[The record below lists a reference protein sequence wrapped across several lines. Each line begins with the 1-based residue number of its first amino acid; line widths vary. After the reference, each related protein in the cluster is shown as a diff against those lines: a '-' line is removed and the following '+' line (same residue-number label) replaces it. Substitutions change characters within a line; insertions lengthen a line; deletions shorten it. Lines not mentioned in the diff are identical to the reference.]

1 MKGISQKM
9 SVSEII
15 EKIRSEYSE
24 INWLKSRSS
33 FYKIT
38 KQGVLVQY
46 DIKELEKKYVK
57 SNFLI
62 INKFAES
69 AINWNSDL
77 ENYFVITELTDIP
90 KTGNI
95 EITKNNKLTEFERN
109 IGQSYFTI
117 EQDFFTCHFIKVEKD
132 SEEYLESL
140 QKVISL
146 NFDCF
151 VEQMCLETSTWDDYG
166 YQLVFNLKIWEQTF
180 ELRVNPNNDIT
191 KDYLKSGKGEYPY
204 ENFCSLGEGAYYEFL
219 KKYLSYEDRRKWFT
233 RSRDLAY
240 NISVLDKFAKK
251 YLLESDLEEG
261 TLTFNPPNGKFHS
274 FLYNS
279 FLRTTTIK
287 EIKEVFHP
295 LTVFGYTDSKVY
307 YSEDEIS
314 TPSNKSIKEVVDDR
328 VESINYSFK
337 EDGVDKGKLQFI
349 KNRMSELPMNVFA
362 VVGGNG
368 SGKSYKINHI
378 IKEHLE
384 GDNKFSQILHFSLSP
399 FDNIVHFNRD
409 GTSIEVADK
418 EKDSDGEI
426 IYEKVG
432 FVSVKYPPIPEVV
445 KKAEASLLTDV
456 KEYLHEKSR
465 KYLDSDN
472 TLKEGFEAE
481 ISIKESFSY
490 YIQNL
495 LFDLIASNKKLAQW
509 KSAIEFFE
517 FETWI
522 EDIKIAF
529 LDRDIIKE
537 DLEKIDNLSSGQAT
551 ILLYIT
557 KLVSS
562 INQGSL
568 VIFDEPETFM
578 HPPMVKAF
586 IRAVSEIVDNNKAF
600 CLIATHSPVIIQE
613 IPHCNVYRLDSNHG
627 LKNTNYK
634 TYGQNLDTLYKNIYG
649 VELQQTGYNSFFNK
663 KRDNIIKITRK
674 EEQEIDESIDSLSLK
689 DDNEIIKKQIEPLS
703 YKDDKK
709 YLGDEA
715 FLKYLVVKDEIEKA
729 GDVLSKE

>member
-1 MKGISQKM
+1 M
-9 SVSEII
+9 SVREII
-15 EKIRSEYSE
+15 EKIRSDYSE
-24 INWLKSRSS
+24 IDWGKNRKSFSRNKY
-33 FYKIT
+33 FRI
-38 KQGVLVQY
+38 LVQY
-46 DIKELEKKYVK
+46 DFEELKSKFSKQTKKR
-57 SNFLI
+57 FLI
-62 INKFAES
+62 ISNFSDSTIDWK
-69 AINWNSDL
+69 SDL
-77 ENYFVITELTDIP
+77 RDYFVITELTAPP

-95 EITKNNKLTEFERN
+95 EITKDNKIEEFEN
-109 IGQSYFTI
+109 HIGQSYFTI
-117 EQDFFTCHFIKVEKD
+117 EQDFFTCHFIKVEKN
-132 SEEYLESL
+132 SEKYLETL
-140 QKVISL
+140 QGIISL
-146 NFDCF
+146 SFDDF
-151 VEQMCLETSTWDDYG
+151 VDQICLEPNKWDDYG
-166 YQLVFNLKIWEQTF
+166 YQMILNLTIWEQTF
-180 ELRVNPNNDIT
+180 ELRVNPNNDVT
-191 KDYLKSGKGEYPY
+191 KNYLKSGKGKYPN

-219 KKYLSYEDRRKWFT
+219 KKYLSYESRQKWYN

-240 NISVLDKFAKK
+240 NISVLDTFAKK

-261 TLTFNPPNGKFHS
+261 TLAFNPPNGKFHS

-307 YSEDEIS
+307 YSKDE
-314 TPSNKSIKEVVDDR
+314 TLTHSNIKEVVDDR
-328 VESINYSFK
+328 VDSINYSFK
-337 EDGVDKGKLQFI
+337 EDGVDKGKLHFI

-384 GDNKFSQILHFSLSP
+384 GDNKFSQILHFSLNP
-399 FDNIVHFNRD
+399 FDNIIHFNRD
-409 GTSIEVADK
+409 GKSIEVADK
-418 EKDSDGEI
+418 ERDSDDEI

-432 FVSVKYPPIPEVV
+432 FVSVKHPPIPEVV

-456 KEYLHEKSR
+456 KMYLHEKSR

-472 TLKEGFEAE
+472 KLKQGFEAE

-490 YIQNL
+490 YIQSL
-495 LFDLIASNKKLAQW
+495 LFDLVASNKKLTQW

-517 FETWI
+517 FETWV

-586 IRAVSEIVDNNKAF
+586 IRAVSEIVNNNKAF

-613 IPHCNVYRLDSNHG
+613 IPHCNVYRLDSNHE

-649 VELQQTGYNSFFNK
+649 LALQQTGYNSFFNDLRYVIFEK
-663 KRDNIIKITRK
+663 IKETN
-674 EEQEIDESIDSLSLK
+674 QEDLEDVNLLSDK
-689 DDNEIIKKQIEPLS
+689 DIQ
-703 YKDDKK
+703 

-715 FLKYLVVKDEIEKA
+715 FLKYLEVKEEIEKA
-729 GDVLSKE
+729 GEVLSKE

>member
-1 MKGISQKM
+1 M
-9 SVSEII
+9 SVREII
-15 EKIRSEYSE
+15 EKIRSDYSE
-24 INWLKSRSS
+24 IDWGKNRKSFSRNKY
-33 FYKIT
+33 FRI
-38 KQGVLVQY
+38 LVQY
-46 DIKELEKKYVK
+46 DFEELKSKFSKQTKKR
-57 SNFLI
+57 FLI
-62 INKFAES
+62 ISNFSDSTIDWK
-69 AINWNSDL
+69 SDL
-77 ENYFVITELTDIP
+77 RDYFVITELTAPP

-95 EITKNNKLTEFERN
+95 EITKDNKIEEFEN
-109 IGQSYFTI
+109 HIGQSYFTI
-117 EQDFFTCHFIKVEKD
+117 EQDFFTCHFIKVEKN
-132 SEEYLESL
+132 SEKYLETL
-140 QKVISL
+140 QGIISL
-146 NFDCF
+146 SFDDF
-151 VEQMCLETSTWDDYG
+151 VDQICLEPNKWDDYG
-166 YQLVFNLKIWEQTF
+166 YQMILNLTIWEQTF
-180 ELRVNPNNDIT
+180 ELRVNPNNDVT
-191 KDYLKSGKGEYPY
+191 KNYLKSGKGKYPN

-219 KKYLSYEDRRKWFT
+219 KKYLSYESRQKWYN

-240 NISVLDKFAKK
+240 NISVLDTFAKK

-261 TLTFNPPNGKFHS
+261 TLAFNPPNGKFHS

-307 YSEDEIS
+307 YSKDE
-314 TPSNKSIKEVVDDR
+314 TLTHSNIKEVVDDR
-328 VESINYSFK
+328 VDSINYSFK
-337 EDGVDKGKLQFI
+337 EDGVDKGKLHFI

-368 SGKSYKINHI
+368 SGKSYKINQI

-399 FDNIVHFNRD
+399 FDNIIHFNRES
-409 GTSIEVADK
+409 TSIKVADK
-418 EKDSDGEI
+418 EKDSYGEI

-432 FVSVKYPPIPEVV
+432 FVSVKHPPISEVV
-445 KKAEASLLTDV
+445 KKAEATSLTDV

-472 TLKEGFEAE
+472 TLKQGFEAK

-495 LFDLIASNKKLAQW
+495 LFDLIASNKKLSQW
-509 KSAIEFFE
+509 ESAIEFFE
-517 FETWI
+517 FETWV

-586 IRAVSEIVDNNKAF
+586 IRAVSEIVNNNKAF

-613 IPHCNVYRLDSNHG
+613 IPHCNVYRLDSNHE

-649 VELQQTGYNSFFNK
+649 LALQQTGYNSFFNDLRYVIFEK
-663 KRDNIIKITRK
+663 IKETN
-674 EEQEIDESIDSLSLK
+674 QEDLEDVNLLSDK
-689 DDNEIIKKQIEPLS
+689 DIQ
-703 YKDDKK
+703 

-715 FLKYLVVKDEIEKA
+715 FLKYLEVKEEIEKA
-729 GDVLSKE
+729 GEVLSKE

>member
-1 MKGISQKM
+1 M

-15 EKIRSEYSE
+15 ERVRSEYSE
-24 INWLKSRSS
+24 IDWLKSRSS

-38 KQGVLVQY
+38 EQGILVQY
-46 DIKELEKKYVK
+46 DLKELENKYVK
-57 SNFLI
+57 SNFFI
-62 INKFAES
+62 INQFAES
-69 AINWNSDL
+69 TINWNSDL
-77 ENYFVITELTDIP
+77 ENYIVITELTDTP

-95 EITKNNKLTEFERN
+95 EITKNNKLTEFERS

-117 EQDFFTCHFIKVEKD
+117 EQDFFTCHFIRVEKGG
-132 SEEYLESL
+132 EEYLEIL
-140 QKVISL
+140 QEIISL
-146 NFDCF
+146 SFDDF
-151 VEQMCLETSTWDDYG
+151 VEQMRIEPNKWDDYG

-180 ELRVNPNNDIT
+180 ELRINPNKKVT
-191 KDYLKSGKGEYPY
+191 LDYLKSGGGDYPD
-204 ENFCSLGEGAYYEFL
+204 EDFCSLGEVVYYEFL
-219 KKYLSYEDRRKWFT
+219 KKYLSYKDRQKWFT

-240 NISVLDKFAKK
+240 NTSVLEKFAIEYSKK
-251 YLLESDLEEG
+251 SDSHG
-261 TLTFNPPNGKFHS
+261 QTLDFTPPNSEYHS

-279 FLRTTTIK
+279 FLRTTTLK
-287 EIKEVFHP
+287 EIKEIFHP
-295 LTVFGYTDSKVY
+295 LTVFGYTDSREC
-307 YSEDEIS
+307 YSEDETS
-314 TPSNKSIKEVVDDR
+314 SSSSKNLKEAVDDS

-337 EDGVDKGKLQFI
+337 ENGIDKGKLHFR
-349 KNRMSELPMNVFA
+349 KNRISELPMNVFA

-368 SGKSYKINHI
+368 SGKSYKINQI

-399 FDNIVHFNRD
+399 FDNIIHFNRD
-409 GTSIEVADK
+409 GTSIEVADI

-432 FVSVKYPPIPEVV
+432 FVSVKHPPIPEVV
-445 KKAEASLLTDV
+445 KKAKATPLTDV
-456 KEYLHEKSR
+456 KEYLREKSR

-472 TLKEGFEAE
+472 TLKQGFEAE

-495 LFDLIASNKKLAQW
+495 LFDLIASNTKLAQW
-509 KSAIEFFE
+509 ELAIEFFE
-517 FETWI
+517 FETWV

-586 IRAVSEIVDNNKAF
+586 VRAVSEIVNNNKAF

-627 LKNTNYK
+627 LQNTNYK

-663 KRDNIIKITRK
+663 KRENIIKITRK
-674 EEQEIDESIDSLSLK
+674 EEQEIGESIHSLSLR
-689 DDNEIIKKQIEPLS
+689 DDNEIIKKQIELLA
-703 YKDDKK
+703 YEDDEK

-729 GDVLSKE
+729 GEVLSKE

>member
-1 MKGISQKM
+1 M

-15 EKIRSEYSE
+15 ERIRSEYSE
-24 INWLKSRSS
+24 IDWLKSRSS

-46 DIKELEKKYVK
+46 DLKELEKKYVK
-57 SNFLI
+57 GNFLI
-62 INKFAES
+62 INKFAQS
-69 AINWNSDL
+69 AIDWNSDL

-95 EITKNNKLTEFERN
+95 EITKNNKLTEFERS

-117 EQDFFTCHFIKVEKD
+117 VQDFFICHFIRVEKN

-140 QKVISL
+140 QEIISL
-146 NFDCF
+146 SFDDF
-151 VEQMCLETSTWDDYG
+151 VEQISIKNSDWDDYG
-166 YQLVFNLKIWEQTF
+166 YKLVLNLTIWEQTF
-180 ELRVNPNNDIT
+180 ELRVNPKNNLSM
-191 KDYLKSGKGEYPY
+191 DYLKSDEGEYPD
-204 ENFCSLGEGAYYEFL
+204 EDFCSLGEVAYYEFL
-219 KKYLSYEDRRKWFT
+219 KKYLSYKNRQKWFT

-240 NISVLDKFAKK
+240 NTSVLEKFAIEYSKK
-251 YLLESDLEEG
+251 SDLHG
-261 TLTFNPPNGKFHS
+261 QTLDFTPPNSEYHS

-279 FLRTTTIK
+279 FLRTTTLK

-295 LTVFGYTDSKVY
+295 LTVFGYTDSREC
-307 YSEDEIS
+307 YSENETS
-314 TPSNKSIKEVVDDR
+314 PSSNKNLKEAVDDR

-337 EDGVDKGKLQFI
+337 ENGIDKGKLHFK

-368 SGKSYKINHI
+368 SGKSYKINQI

-384 GDNKFSQILHFSLSP
+384 RDNKFSQILHFSLSP
-399 FDNIVHFNRD
+399 FDNIIHFNRD
-409 GTSIEVADK
+409 GTSIKVADI

-432 FVSVKYPPIPEVV
+432 FVSVKHPPIPEVV
-445 KKAEASLLTDV
+445 KKAKATQLTDV

-472 TLKEGFEAE
+472 TLKQGFEAE

-495 LFDLIASNKKLAQW
+495 LFDLIASNTKLAQW
-509 KSAIEFFE
+509 ELAIKFFE
-517 FETWI
+517 FETWV
-522 EDIKIAF
+522 EDIKSAF

-586 IRAVSEIVDNNKAF
+586 IRAVSELVDNNKAF
-600 CLIATHSPVIIQE
+600 CLMATHSPVIIQE
-613 IPHCNVYRLDSNHG
+613 IPHCNVYKLDSNHE
-627 LKNTNYK
+627 LTNIYYK

-649 VELQQTGYNSFFNK
+649 VELQQTGYNSFFNDRK
-663 KRDNIIKITRK
+663 KKII
-674 EEQEIDESIDSLSLK
+674 EEGQEDLEDVNLLSDEDR
-689 DDNEIIKKQIEPLS
+689 Q
-703 YKDDKK
+703 

-715 FLKYLVVKDEIEKA
+715 FLKYLVVKDEIEKV
-729 GDVLSKE
+729 GEVLSKE

>member
-1 MKGISQKM
+1 M

-15 EKIRSEYSE
+15 ERIRSEYSE
-24 INWLKSRSS
+24 IDWLKSRSN
-33 FYKIT
+33 FYKIPD
-38 KQGVLVQY
+38 QGIFVQY
-46 DIKELEKKYVK
+46 NLKDLEKKYESSK
-57 SNFLI
+57 FLI
-62 INKFAES
+62 INKFAKS
-69 AINWNSDL
+69 AIDWNYDL
-77 ENYFVITELTDIP
+77 GNYFVITELTDSP

-95 EITKNNKLTEFERN
+95 EFTKNNKAREFEN
-109 IGQSYFTI
+109 CIGQSYFTI
-117 EQDFFTCHFIKVEKD
+117 EQDFFTCHFIRVEKD
-132 SEEYLESL
+132 GEEYLEIL
-140 QKVISL
+140 HEIISL
-146 NFDCF
+146 SFDDF
-151 VEQMCLETSTWDDYG
+151 VKQMRLEHNKWDDYG

-180 ELRVNPNNDIT
+180 ELRVNPNKSVT
-191 KDYLKSGKGEYPY
+191 LDYLKNGGGEYPD
-204 ENFCSLGEGAYYEFL
+204 EDFCSLGEVAYYEFL
-219 KKYLSYEDRRKWFT
+219 KKYLSYKDRQKWFT

-240 NISVLDKFAKK
+240 NTSVLEKFAIKYSKK
-251 YLLESDLEEG
+251 SDSHG
-261 TLTFNPPNGKFHS
+261 QTLDFTPPNSEYHS

-279 FLRTTTIK
+279 FLRTTTLK
-287 EIKEVFHP
+287 EIKEVLHP
-295 LTVFGYTDSKVY
+295 LTVFGYIDSRECY
-307 YSEDEIS
+307 LEDETLS
-314 TPSNKSIKEVVDDR
+314 SSSKNIKEAVDDK

-337 EDGVDKGKLQFI
+337 EDGIDKGKLHFI

-368 SGKSYKINHI
+368 SGKSYKINQI

-399 FDNIVHFNRD
+399 FDNIIHFNRD
-409 GTSIEVADK
+409 STSIEVADK

-432 FVSVKYPPIPEVV
+432 FVSVKHPPIPEVV
-445 KKAEASLLTDV
+445 KKAEATTLTDV

-472 TLKEGFEAE
+472 TLKQGFEAE

-509 KSAIEFFE
+509 ESAIEFFE
-517 FETWI
+517 FETWV
-522 EDIKIAF
+522 EDIKVAF
-529 LDRDIIKE
+529 LDRDIIKK
-537 DLEKIDNLSSGQAT
+537 DLEKIDKLSSGQAT

-562 INQGSL
+562 INQVSL
-568 VIFDEPETFM
+568 LIFDEPETFM

-586 IRAVSEIVDNNKAF
+586 IRAVSEIVNNNKAF

-613 IPHCNVYRLDSNHG
+613 IPHCNVFRLDSNHG

-674 EEQEIDESIDSLSLK
+674 EEQEIGESIDSLSHR
-689 DDNEIIKKQIEPLS
+689 DENEIIKKQIELLA
-703 YKDDKK
+703 YEDDKR

-715 FLKYLVVKDEIEKA
+715 FLKYLEVKEELEKA

>member
-1 MKGISQKM
+1 M

-15 EKIRSEYSE
+15 ERIRSEYSE
-24 INWLKSRSS
+24 IDWLKSRSS

-38 KQGVLVQY
+38 EQGILVQY
-46 DIKELEKKYVK
+46 DLKELEEKYVK
-57 SNFLI
+57 GNFLI
-62 INKFAES
+62 INKFAQS
-69 AINWNSDL
+69 AIDWNSDL

-95 EITKNNKLTEFERN
+95 EITKNNKLTEFEN
-109 IGQSYFTI
+109 YIGQSYFII
-117 EQDFFTCHFIKVEKD
+117 EQDFFTSHFIRVEKD
-132 SEEYLESL
+132 DEKYLETVQEIIFLS
-140 QKVISL
+140 
-146 NFDCF
+146 FDDF
-151 VEQMCLETSTWDDYG
+151 IEQMSIKNSDWDDYG
-166 YQLVFNLKIWEQTF
+166 YKLVLNFTIWEQTF
-180 ELRVNPNNDIT
+180 ELRVNPKNNLSM
-191 KDYLKSGKGEYPY
+191 DYLKSGEGEYPD
-204 ENFCSLGEGAYYEFL
+204 EDFCSLGEVAYYEFL
-219 KKYLSYEDRRKWFT
+219 KKYLSYKNRQKWFT

-240 NISVLDKFAKK
+240 NTSVLEKFAIEYSKK
-251 YLLESDLEEG
+251 SDLHG
-261 TLTFNPPNGKFHS
+261 QTLDFTPPNSEYHS

-279 FLRTTTIK
+279 FLRTTTLK

-295 LTVFGYTDSKVY
+295 LTVFGYSNSTVY
-307 YSEDEIS
+307 YSGDGKNI
-314 TPSNKSIKEVVDDR
+314 IQAVDDR
-328 VESINYSFK
+328 ETSINYSFK
-337 EDGVDKGKLQFI
+337 EDGIDKGALNFK
-349 KNRMSELPMNVFA
+349 KNRKSKLPMNVYA

-368 SGKSYKINHI
+368 SGKSYKINQI

-399 FDNIVHFNRD
+399 FDNIIHFNRES
-409 GTSIEVADK
+409 TSIEVADK
-418 EKDSDGEI
+418 EKDSYGEI

-432 FVSVKYPPIPEVV
+432 FVSVKHPPIPEVV
-445 KKAEASLLTDV
+445 KKAEATSLTDV

-472 TLKEGFEAE
+472 TLKQGFEGE

-495 LFDLIASNKKLAQW
+495 LIDLIASEDKLKMW
-509 KSAIEFFE
+509 EDCLNFFT
-517 FETWI
+517 FESWV
-522 EDIKIAF
+522 D
-529 LDRDIIKE
+529 DIINAFQDRNISKN
-537 DLEKIDNLSSGQAT
+537 DIEKIDTLSSGQAT

-586 IRAVSEIVDNNKAF
+586 IRAVSEIVNNNKAF

-613 IPHCNVYRLDSNHG
+613 IPHCNVYRLDSNHE

-649 VELQQTGYNSFFNK
+649 LALQQTGYNSFFNDLRYVIFEK
-663 KRDNIIKITRK
+663 IKETN
-674 EEQEIDESIDSLSLK
+674 QEDLEDVNLLSDK
-689 DDNEIIKKQIEPLS
+689 DIQ
-703 YKDDKK
+703 

-715 FLKYLVVKDEIEKA
+715 FLKYLEVKEEIEKA
-729 GDVLSKE
+729 GEVLSKE

>member
-1 MKGISQKM
+1 M
-9 SVSEII
+9 SVREII
-15 EKIRSEYSE
+15 EKIRSDYSE
-24 INWLKSRSS
+24 IDWGKNRKSFSRNKY
-33 FYKIT
+33 FRI
-38 KQGVLVQY
+38 LVQY
-46 DIKELEKKYVK
+46 DFEELKSKFSKQTKKR
-57 SNFLI
+57 FLI
-62 INKFAES
+62 ISNFSDSTIDWK
-69 AINWNSDL
+69 SDL
-77 ENYFVITELTDIP
+77 RDYFVITELTAPP

-95 EITKNNKLTEFERN
+95 EITKDNKIEEFEN
-109 IGQSYFTI
+109 HIGQSYFTI
-117 EQDFFTCHFIKVEKD
+117 EQDFFTCHFIKVEKN
-132 SEEYLESL
+132 SEKYLETL
-140 QKVISL
+140 QGIISL
-146 NFDCF
+146 SFDDF
-151 VEQMCLETSTWDDYG
+151 VDQICLEPNKWDDYG
-166 YQLVFNLKIWEQTF
+166 YQMILNLTIWEQTF
-180 ELRVNPNNDIT
+180 ELRVNPNNDVT
-191 KDYLKSGKGEYPY
+191 KNYLKSGKGKYPN

-219 KKYLSYEDRRKWFT
+219 KKYLSYESRQKWYN

-240 NISVLDKFAKK
+240 NISVLDTFAKK

-261 TLTFNPPNGKFHS
+261 TLAFNPPNGKFHS

-307 YSEDEIS
+307 YSKDE
-314 TPSNKSIKEVVDDR
+314 TLTHSNIKEVVDDR
-328 VESINYSFK
+328 VDSINYSFK
-337 EDGVDKGKLQFI
+337 EDGIDKGKLQFI

-399 FDNIVHFNRD
+399 FDNIIHFNRD
-409 GTSIEVADK
+409 GKSIEVADK
-418 EKDSDGEI
+418 ERDSDDEI

-432 FVSVKYPPIPEVV
+432 FVSVKHPPIPEVV
-445 KKAEASLLTDV
+445 KKAEATSLTDV

-472 TLKEGFEAE
+472 KLKQGFEAE

-490 YIQNL
+490 YIQSL
-495 LFDLIASNKKLAQW
+495 LFDLVASNKKLTQW

-517 FETWI
+517 FETWV

-586 IRAVSEIVDNNKAF
+586 IRAVSEIVNNNKAF

-613 IPHCNVYRLDSNHG
+613 IPHCNVYRLDSNHE

-649 VELQQTGYNSFFNK
+649 LALQQTGYNSFFNDLRYVIFEK
-663 KRDNIIKITRK
+663 IKETN
-674 EEQEIDESIDSLSLK
+674 QEDLEDVNLLSDK
-689 DDNEIIKKQIEPLS
+689 DIQ
-703 YKDDKK
+703 

-715 FLKYLVVKDEIEKA
+715 FLKYLEVKEEIEKA
-729 GDVLSKE
+729 GEVLSKE

>member
-1 MKGISQKM
+1 M
-9 SVSEII
+9 SVREII
-15 EKIRSEYSE
+15 EKIRSDYSE
-24 INWLKSRSS
+24 IDWGKNRKSFSRNKY
-33 FYKIT
+33 FRI
-38 KQGVLVQY
+38 LVQY
-46 DIKELEKKYVK
+46 DFEELKSKFSKQTKKR
-57 SNFLI
+57 FLI
-62 INKFAES
+62 ISNFSDSTIDWK
-69 AINWNSDL
+69 SDL
-77 ENYFVITELTDIP
+77 RDYFVITELTAPP

-95 EITKNNKLTEFERN
+95 EITKDNKIEEFEN
-109 IGQSYFTI
+109 HIGQSYFTI
-117 EQDFFTCHFIKVEKD
+117 EQDFFTCHFIKVEKN
-132 SEEYLESL
+132 SEKYLETL
-140 QKVISL
+140 QGIISL
-146 NFDCF
+146 SFDDF
-151 VEQMCLETSTWDDYG
+151 VDQICLEPNKWDDYG
-166 YQLVFNLKIWEQTF
+166 YQMILNLTIWEQTF
-180 ELRVNPNNDIT
+180 ELRVNPNNDVT
-191 KDYLKSGKGEYPY
+191 KNYLKSGKGKYPN

-219 KKYLSYEDRRKWFT
+219 KKYLSYESRQKWYN

-240 NISVLDKFAKK
+240 NISVLDTFAKK

-261 TLTFNPPNGKFHS
+261 TLAFNPPNGKFHS

-307 YSEDEIS
+307 YSKDE
-314 TPSNKSIKEVVDDR
+314 TLTHSNIKEVVDDR
-328 VESINYSFK
+328 VDSINYSFK
-337 EDGVDKGKLQFI
+337 EDGVDKGKLHFI

-399 FDNIVHFNRD
+399 FDNIIHFNRD
-409 GTSIEVADK
+409 GKSIEVADK
-418 EKDSDGEI
+418 ERDSDDEI

-432 FVSVKYPPIPEVV
+432 FVSVKHPPIPEVV

-456 KEYLHEKSR
+456 KMYLHEKSR
-465 KYLDSDN
+465 KYHDSDN
-472 TLKEGFEAE
+472 KLKQGFEAE
-481 ISIKESFSY
+481 ISIQESFSY
-490 YIQNL
+490 YIQSL
-495 LFDLIASNKKLAQW
+495 LFDLVASNKKLTQW

-517 FETWI
+517 FETWV

-586 IRAVSEIVDNNKAF
+586 IRAVSEIVNNNKAF

-613 IPHCNVYRLDSNHG
+613 IPHCNVYRLDSNHE

-649 VELQQTGYNSFFNK
+649 LALQQTGYNSFFNDLRYVIFEK
-663 KRDNIIKITRK
+663 IKETN
-674 EEQEIDESIDSLSLK
+674 QEDLEDVNLLSDK
-689 DDNEIIKKQIEPLS
+689 DIQ
-703 YKDDKK
+703 
-709 YLGDEA
+709 YLDDEA
-715 FLKYLVVKDEIEKA
+715 FLKYLEVKEEIEKA
-729 GDVLSKE
+729 GEVLSKE

>member
-1 MKGISQKM
+1 M
-9 SVSEII
+9 SVREII
-15 EKIRSEYSE
+15 EKIRSDYSE
-24 INWLKSRSS
+24 IDWGKNRKSFSRNKY
-33 FYKIT
+33 FRI
-38 KQGVLVQY
+38 LVQY
-46 DIKELEKKYVK
+46 DFEELKSKFSKQTKKR
-57 SNFLI
+57 FLI
-62 INKFAES
+62 ISNFSDSTIDWK
-69 AINWNSDL
+69 SDL
-77 ENYFVITELTDIP
+77 RDYFVITELTAPP

-95 EITKNNKLTEFERN
+95 EITKDNKIEEFEN
-109 IGQSYFTI
+109 HIGQSYFTI
-117 EQDFFTCHFIKVEKD
+117 EQDFFTCHFIKVEKN
-132 SEEYLESL
+132 SEKYLETL
-140 QKVISL
+140 QGIISL
-146 NFDCF
+146 SFDDF
-151 VEQMCLETSTWDDYG
+151 VDQICLEPNKWDDYG
-166 YQLVFNLKIWEQTF
+166 YQMILNLTIWEQTF
-180 ELRVNPNNDIT
+180 ELRVNPNNDVT
-191 KDYLKSGKGEYPY
+191 KNYLKSGKGKYPN

-219 KKYLSYEDRRKWFT
+219 KKYLSYESRQKWYN

-240 NISVLDKFAKK
+240 NISVLDTFAKK

-261 TLTFNPPNGKFHS
+261 TLAFNPPNGKFHS

-307 YSEDEIS
+307 YSKDE
-314 TPSNKSIKEVVDDR
+314 TLTHSNIKEVVDDR
-328 VESINYSFK
+328 VDSINYSFK
-337 EDGVDKGKLQFI
+337 EDGVDKGKLHFI

-399 FDNIVHFNRD
+399 FDNIIHFNRD
-409 GTSIEVADK
+409 GKSIEVADK
-418 EKDSDGEI
+418 ERDSDDEI

-432 FVSVKYPPIPEVV
+432 FVSVKHPPIPEVV

-456 KEYLHEKSR
+456 KMYLHEKSR

-472 TLKEGFEAE
+472 KLKQGFEAE

-490 YIQNL
+490 YIQSL
-495 LFDLIASNKKLAQW
+495 LFDLVASNKKLTQW

-517 FETWI
+517 FETWV

-586 IRAVSEIVDNNKAF
+586 IRAVSEIVNNNKAF

-613 IPHCNVYRLDSNHG
+613 IPHCNVYRLDSNHE

-634 TYGQNLDTLYKNIYG
+634 TYSQNLDTLYKNIYG
-649 VELQQTGYNSFFNK
+649 LALQQTGYNSFFNDLRYVIFEK
-663 KRDNIIKITRK
+663 IKETN
-674 EEQEIDESIDSLSLK
+674 QEDLEDVNLLSDK
-689 DDNEIIKKQIEPLS
+689 DIQ
-703 YKDDKK
+703 

-715 FLKYLVVKDEIEKA
+715 FLKYLEVKEEIEKA
-729 GDVLSKE
+729 GEVLSKE

>member
-1 MKGISQKM
+1 M

-15 EKIRSEYSE
+15 ERIRREYSE
-24 INWLKSRSS
+24 IDWGKNRKSFSRNKYFRILAQYDFEELKSKFS
-33 FYKIT
+33 KQT
-38 KQGVLVQY
+38 K
-46 DIKELEKKYVK
+46 KR
-57 SNFLI
+57 FLI
-62 INKFAES
+62 ISNFSDSTIDWK
-69 AINWNSDL
+69 SDL
-77 ENYFVITELTDIP
+77 RDYFVITELIAPP

-95 EITKNNKLTEFERN
+95 EITKDNKIEEFENR

-117 EQDFFTCHFIKVEKD
+117 EQDFFTCHFIRVEKD
-132 SEEYLESL
+132 SEKYLEIL
-140 QKVISL
+140 QEIISL
-146 NFDCF
+146 SFDDF
-151 VEQMCLETSTWDDYG
+151 VEQMCLEPNKWDDYG
-166 YQLVFNLKIWEQTF
+166 YQLVFNLTIWEQTF
-180 ELRVNPNNDIT
+180 ELRVNPNNDVT
-191 KDYLKSGKGEYPY
+191 KNYLKSGKGKYPN
-204 ENFCSLGEGAYYEFL
+204 ENFCSLGEVAYYEFL
-219 KKYLSYEDRRKWFT
+219 KKYLSYENRQKWFT

-240 NISVLDKFAKK
+240 NISVLDTYAKK

-314 TPSNKSIKEVVDDR
+314 TPSNKNIKEIVDDR

-337 EDGVDKGKLQFI
+337 EDGVDKGKLHFI

-399 FDNIVHFNRD
+399 FDNIIHFNRD
-409 GTSIEVADK
+409 GTTIEVADK

-432 FVSVKYPPIPEVV
+432 FVSVKHPPIPEVV

-634 TYGQNLDTLYKNIYG
+634 TYGQNLDTLYNNIYG
-649 VELQQTGYNSFFNK
+649 LSLQQTGYNSFFNGL
-663 KRDNIIKITRK
+663 RDKIFDKIKETN
-674 EEQEIDESIDSLSLK
+674 QEDLEDVNLLSDKDS
-689 DDNEIIKKQIEPLS
+689 Q
-703 YKDDKK
+703 

-715 FLKYLVVKDEIEKA
+715 FLKYLVVNDEIKKA
-729 GDVLSKE
+729 GEVLSKK

>member
-1 MKGISQKM
+1 M
-9 SVSEII
+9 SVREII
-15 EKIRSEYSE
+15 EKIRSDYSE
-24 INWLKSRSS
+24 IDWGKNRKSFSRNKY
-33 FYKIT
+33 FRI
-38 KQGVLVQY
+38 LVQY
-46 DIKELEKKYVK
+46 DFEELKSKFSKQTKKR
-57 SNFLI
+57 FLI
-62 INKFAES
+62 ISNFSDSTIDWK
-69 AINWNSDL
+69 SDL
-77 ENYFVITELTDIP
+77 RDYFVITELTAPP

-95 EITKNNKLTEFERN
+95 EITKDNKIEEFEN
-109 IGQSYFTI
+109 HIGQSYFTI
-117 EQDFFTCHFIKVEKD
+117 EQDFFTCHFIKVEKN
-132 SEEYLESL
+132 SEKYLETL
-140 QKVISL
+140 QGIISL
-146 NFDCF
+146 SFDDF
-151 VEQMCLETSTWDDYG
+151 VDQICLEPNKWDDYG
-166 YQLVFNLKIWEQTF
+166 YQMILNLTIWEQTF
-180 ELRVNPNNDIT
+180 ELRVNPNNDVT
-191 KDYLKSGKGEYPY
+191 KNYLKSGKGKYPN

-219 KKYLSYEDRRKWFT
+219 KKYLSYESRQKWYN

-240 NISVLDKFAKK
+240 NISVLDTFAKK

-261 TLTFNPPNGKFHS
+261 TLAFNPPNGKFHS

-307 YSEDEIS
+307 YSKDE
-314 TPSNKSIKEVVDDR
+314 TLTHSNIKEVVDDR
-328 VESINYSFK
+328 VDSINYSFK
-337 EDGVDKGKLQFI
+337 EDGVDKGKLHFI

-399 FDNIVHFNRD
+399 FDNIIHFNRD
-409 GTSIEVADK
+409 GKSIEVADK
-418 EKDSDGEI
+418 ERDSDDEI

-432 FVSVKYPPIPEVV
+432 FVSVKHPPIPEVV

-456 KEYLHEKSR
+456 KMYLHEKSR

-472 TLKEGFEAE
+472 KLKQGFEAE

-490 YIQNL
+490 YIQSL
-495 LFDLIASNKKLAQW
+495 LFDLVASNKKLTQW

-517 FETWI
+517 FETWV

-586 IRAVSEIVDNNKAF
+586 IRAVSEIVNNNKAF

-613 IPHCNVYRLDSNHG
+613 IPHCNVYRLDSNHE

-649 VELQQTGYNSFFNK
+649 LALQQTGYNSFFNDLRYVIFEK
-663 KRDNIIKITRK
+663 LK
-674 EEQEIDESIDSLSLK
+674 ETNQEDLEDVNLLSDK
-689 DDNEIIKKQIEPLS
+689 DIQ
-703 YKDDKK
+703 

-715 FLKYLVVKDEIEKA
+715 FLKYLEVKEEIEKA
-729 GDVLSKE
+729 GEVLSKE